1 MIIVFCWWN
10 IEWKIQMHLTRNVSE
25 SGFVIKDF
33 KNPEELP
40 HTDPPGR
47 YHLMSFASSSRSSA
61 DTRPESQTSQKF
73 GPEMKKNQL
82 SIVSKTNHHHY
93 PPESILTVLDRC
105 LSSPED
111 CLHDTTPASFFH
123 QSWPRPY
130 SCCQATLWSLTP
142 LQQGQQ

>member
-1 MIIVFCWWN
+1 
-10 IEWKIQMHLTRNVSE
+10 MHLTRNVSE

-40 HTDPPGR
+40 HTDPPDR

-82 SIVSKTNHHHY
+82 SIVSKTNHPHY
-93 PPESILTVLDRC
+93 FIPIG
-105 LSSPED
+105 LSWISH
-111 CLHDTTPASFFH
+111 LRSQYTNYWIHV
-123 QSWPRPY
+123 
-130 SCCQATLWSLTP
+130 
-142 LQQGQQ
+142 